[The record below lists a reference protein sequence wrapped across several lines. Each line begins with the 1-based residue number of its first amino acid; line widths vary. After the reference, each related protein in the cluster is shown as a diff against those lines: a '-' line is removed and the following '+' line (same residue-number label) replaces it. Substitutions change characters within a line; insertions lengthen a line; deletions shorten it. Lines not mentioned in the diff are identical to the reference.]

1 MLQDRKMLG
10 LILIAA
16 LGSLI
21 AVVQPFA
28 PGLSP
33 LGHYV
38 MGTVIVALGMWIFR
52 PGMLPFMA
60 GVTVIL
66 GVTLA
71 LFFAFKASVMSTLK
85 CRK

>member
-10 LILIAA
+10 LLLIAA
-16 LGSLI
+16 LGILI
-21 AVVQPFA
+21 AMAQPFA

-38 MGTVIVALGMWIFR
+38 MGTILFGLGMWIFR
-52 PGMLPFMA
+52 PGMLPFMS
-60 GVTVIL
+60 GVSFIL

-71 LFFAFKASVMSTLK
+71 LFFCF
-85 CRK
+85 